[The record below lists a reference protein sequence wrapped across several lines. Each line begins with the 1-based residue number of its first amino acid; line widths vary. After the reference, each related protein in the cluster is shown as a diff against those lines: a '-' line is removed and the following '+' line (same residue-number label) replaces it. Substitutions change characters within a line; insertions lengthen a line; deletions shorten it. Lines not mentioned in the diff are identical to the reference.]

1 MTTTNQRAVEEL
13 LPCPF
18 CNSPAEYL
26 GSEANGYEVG
36 CSRCGAKAGWG
47 DYGYQAAQ
55 KWNRRTPGW
64 RPISE
69 APRDGTDVLVYVRG
83 ETLYPTAAH
92 YDTPEYFEKEYG
104 DREYMEEGWRWSFG
118 YPTDFHEETIEPT
131 HFMPLP
137 PPPGK

>member
-69 APRDGTDVLVYVRG
+69 APRDGTRIMIYSPLDGWVSSHYEGGCWQGLPWRPQSNPEYA
-83 ETLYPTAAH
+83 TAQPTA
-92 YDTPEYFEKEYG
+92 
-104 DREYMEEGWRWSFG
+104 W
-118 YPTDFHEETIEPT
+118 
-131 HFMPLP
+131 MPLP
-137 PPPGK
+137 PPPGEG